1 MNNRHLAYFTT
12 LSGVSLDVGA
22 KELADTALPVKERIS
37 ISTQLEKLD
46 EALHSLLYVTLELQ
60 LETIGISRGPVGYL
74 SHIISTTEIKL
85 EENKKA
91 VKEFPNFLGQPKIL
105 KS

>member
-1 MNNRHLAYFTT
+1 MEVTLGRVKVTKRNERYFI
-12 LSGVSLDVGA
+12 
-22 KELADTALPVKERIS
+22 ALPVKERIS